1 MTKKTSKP
9 TKSVSKKGL
18 PSKRNRAVFGIL
30 TVLIA
35 AGSIYVLT
43 NWAYAFFYVQPREAR
58 IVEIYESLDLGDE
71 YRLED
76 VAISGQKKTYEW
88 DPNRSYSSSVDLI
101 RGLSVEET
109 FAELD
114 KKITAAGFTKV
125 DEAYPGSLAK
135 QYHYKSERGEYIR
148 VSVSSKVRDDAIVN
162 YTVLNPTADTPDE
175 ILSLDPNAGPSN
187 VTIKVNL
194 DDNNE

>member
-1 MTKKTSKP
+1 MTKKTLKSTKP
-9 TKSVSKKGL
+9 ASQKGL
-18 PSKRNRAVFGIL
+18 PSKKNRAVFAVLI
-30 TVLIA
+30 TLIA

-43 NWAYAFFYVQPREAR
+43 NWAYAFFYVQPRETR
-58 IVEIYESLDLGDE
+58 IVEIYDSLDLGDE

-76 VAISGQKKTYEW
+76 VDISGQKKTYEW
-88 DPNRSYSSSVDLI
+88 DPNRSYSSSAQLI
-101 RGLSVEET
+101 RGLSVDDT

-114 KKITAAGFTKV
+114 KKITAAGFTKI

-135 QYHYKSERGEYIR
+135 QYHYKSEKGEYIR
-148 VSVSSKVRDDAIVN
+148 VGVTSKVRDDAIVN
-162 YTVLNPTADTPDE
+162 FTVINPDASTPEE
-175 ILSLDPNAGPSN
+175 ILAIDPNTGPSN

>member
-1 MTKKTSKP
+1 MTKKPTKP
-9 TKSVSKKGL
+9 TKSVSNKGL
-18 PSKRNRAVFGIL
+18 PSKKNRAVFGVL

-35 AGSIYVLT
+35 AGSLYVLT
-43 NWAYAFFYVQPREAR
+43 NWAYAFFYVQPRETR

-71 YRLED
+71 YRVED
-76 VAISGQKKTYEW
+76 IAISGQKKTYEW

-101 RGLSVEET
+101 RGLTVEKT

-114 KKITAAGFTKV
+114 AKITAAGFTKV
-125 DEAYPGSLAK
+125 DEAYAGSIAK
-135 QYHYKSERGEYIR
+135 QYHYRSEKGEYIR

-162 YTVLNPTADTPDE
+162 YTVLNPNADTPAD
-175 ILSLDPNAGPSN
+175 ILALDPNTGPSN